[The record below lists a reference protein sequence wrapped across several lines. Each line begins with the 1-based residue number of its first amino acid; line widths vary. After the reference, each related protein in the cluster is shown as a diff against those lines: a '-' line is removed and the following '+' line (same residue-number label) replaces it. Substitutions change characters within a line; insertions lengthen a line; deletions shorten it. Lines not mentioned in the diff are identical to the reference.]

1 MIGHHGLLH
10 KGNAVWLVE
19 GKQGSRPNMFDDAIR
34 VPLLVRWPAVV
45 KPGTVITRVVSN
57 LDIFPTVLEATGIGA
72 PPNLKIEGR
81 SVVPLLTGNTDA
93 DALNP
98 PWNDTLFGQYDM
110 KHGQRARMRMIR
122 TTEWKLIRHFEPN
135 VADELYRLSTDPG
148 ELKNLIAEPR
158 FLETRATLTK
168 ALNDRMK
175 ELKDPLADLTRTD

>member
-34 VPLLVRWPAVV
+34 VPLLVRWPNVV

-57 LDIFPTVLEATGIGA
+57 LDIFPTVLEATGIGV

-81 SVVPLLTGNTDA
+81 SVVPFLTGKADA
-93 DALNP
+93 DALKP

-110 KHGQRARMRMIR
+110 KHGQRARMRMLR
-122 TTEWKLIRHFEPN
+122 STEWKLIRHFEPN
-135 VADELYRLSTDPG
+135 VADELYRLSTDPA
-148 ELKNLIAEPR
+148 ELTNLIGVHEHG
-158 FLETRATLTK
+158 ETLATLK
-168 ALNDRMK
+168 KSLNDRMK
-175 ELKDPLADLTRTD
+175 ELNDPLAE